1 MTTSDMNIMHGWFSE
16 KQQNHLIERNEQCY
30 QREYGKYRPYI
41 YYIDTNNKVVMISEI
56 TDSENKK
63 PNFDDVVYIGIMKHF
78 YKTSTEPINIHD
90 ENIQYYKQNPEITH
104 DEQVYQV

>member
-1 MTTSDMNIMHGWFSE
+1 
-16 KQQNHLIERNEQCY
+16 
-30 QREYGKYRPYI
+30 
-41 YYIDTNNKVVMISEI
+41 MISEI

-63 PNFDDVVYIGIMKHF
+63 PIFDDVEYIGIMKHF

-104 DEQVYQV
+104 EEQVYPV